1 MAKHLLRLL
10 KDRALEKLK
19 DEGSLLQSYIHTR
32 DSVGGLWI
40 GKLGGVGLA
49 GGGGRNGQLMNK
61 KIRSDMPQKT
71 GEMLANR
78 FLFICRW

>member
-40 GKLGGVGLA
+40 GKLGG
-49 GGGGRNGQLMNK
+49 GGSGRGRWQEW
-61 KIRSDMPQKT
+61 SAYEQKDT
-71 GEMLANR
+71 K
-78 FLFICRW
+78 